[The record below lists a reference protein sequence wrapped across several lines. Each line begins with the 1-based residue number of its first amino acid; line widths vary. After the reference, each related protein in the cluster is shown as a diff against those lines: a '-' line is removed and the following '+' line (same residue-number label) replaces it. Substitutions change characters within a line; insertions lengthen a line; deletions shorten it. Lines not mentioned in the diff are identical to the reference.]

1 MRTGTTGYM
10 PQDDALDILR
20 ADLGDGGWNSP
31 PLLVQCLVKVAGQFP
46 SYQAVWAQMAL
57 GVGVDSIPQV
67 DLSAIPLDAEDMR
80 HALGVLYAAP
90 PIQNLVLHPDTP
102 LHVVSYLRRAA
113 MFRSVACETPM
124 PDTYSYMGPL
134 VPLTQDP
141 VVETG
146 PDIVSV
152 RHIHATDSLEGLE
165 VLTSCAIGKGRCLVV
180 AQRLGTGR
188 SGDRTDPSLP
198 CEWYVLSKGVTFV
211 EYEEETEDE
220 SDYDADSACESEGGT
235 PHEGQLQA
243 TVESP
248 DQTPQVGTIAVSH
261 GGVEA
266 EPAPDSSPADS
277 EVHGVY
283 EPSINSERVNTL
295 PGLTNVN
302 SCYMWMSGGALHV
315 LVHRTTR
322 ETADYNKYRA
332 VPCDP
337 AQLLYRVDPL
347 SLECVPV
354 PDVSLPPYLGV
365 RQLEYAA
372 F

>member
-1 MRTGTTGYM
+1 MRTGTSGYM

-20 ADLGDGGWNSP
+20 AELGDGGWNSP
-31 PLLVQCLVKVAGQFP
+31 PLLIQCLVRVAGQFP
-46 SYQAVWAQMAL
+46 SYQAVLAQMAL
-57 GVGVDSIPQV
+57 GVGVDGIPQV
-67 DLSAIPLDAEDMR
+67 DLSAISLDAEDMR

-90 PIQNLVLHPDTP
+90 PIQNLILHPDTP
-102 LHVVSYLRRAA
+102 LHVASYLRRAA
-113 MFRSVACETPM
+113 MVQSVASETPV
-124 PDTYSYMGPL
+124 PDAYSYMGPL

-146 PDIVSV
+146 PCIVSV
-152 RHIHATDSLEGLE
+152 RRILGRGPLEGLN
-165 VLTSCAIGKGRCLVV
+165 VLTSCSLGKGRCLVV

-188 SGDRTDPSLP
+188 SRYRADPSLP
-198 CEWYVLSKGVTFV
+198 CEWYILTKGVTFV
-211 EYEEETEDE
+211 EWEEETEDE
-220 SDYDADSACESEGGT
+220 SDYDTGSECQSEGDT

-243 TVESP
+243 TVDAP
-248 DQTPQVGTIAVSH
+248 VQALQVGTVTASH

-266 EPAPDSSPADS
+266 EPAPDSSPADN

-283 EPSINSERVNTL
+283 EPSISSERVNTL

-322 ETADYNKYRA
+322 EAHDYNKYRA